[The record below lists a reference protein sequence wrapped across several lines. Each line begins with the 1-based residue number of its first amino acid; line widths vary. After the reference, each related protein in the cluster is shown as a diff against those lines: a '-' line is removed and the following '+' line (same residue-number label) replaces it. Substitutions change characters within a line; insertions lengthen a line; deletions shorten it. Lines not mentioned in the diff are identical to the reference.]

1 MSTATVTYS
10 PELPWVAIPEDER
23 RFRRLALTII
33 AIFLFL
39 SIVMP
44 FLPLPE
50 LPKREVVELP
60 PRVAE
65 LILQRKQRPPP
76 PPKVA
81 KVEPKKP
88 EKKKPEPKKPEPKK
102 QEPKVKKPEKKPEP
116 KKQTTEQARKKAA
129 GSGILAFS
137 DQLADLRDLSS
148 VTNLTKKP
156 KKLTQAGEQSK
167 SAKKVTAPTR
177 SIVTSS
183 ASASQGS
190 GGIATSTVSTNA
202 GGTQLAAR
210 TTSRVEAPISTQ
222 GAGTGSNSAKQ
233 RGISRTAEEIT
244 DIIDKNK
251 GSLFRI
257 YNRELRSDPTLK
269 GKVVLEITI
278 APSGKVMSV
287 KLVSS
292 ELSSPKLERKL
303 VARIKLIDFGR
314 KEVETVT
321 TTLPIDFFPA

>member
-1 MSTATVTYS
+1 MRAASATNS
-10 PELPWVAIPEDER
+10 PELPWVVVPEDER
-23 RFRRLALTII
+23 RFRRLLLII
-33 AIFLFL
+33 AAVFLLL
-39 SIVMP
+39 SVVMP
-44 FLPLPE
+44 FMPLPE
-50 LPKREVVELP
+50 LPKREVAELP

-65 LILQRKQRPPP
+65 LILQRKQQPPP

-81 KVEPKKP
+81 KKIEPKKP
-88 EKKKPEPKKPEPKK
+88 QPEKKPEPKKPEPKA
-102 QEPKVKKPEKKPEP
+102 KKPEKKPEP
-116 KKQTTEQARKKAA
+116 KKQTTQQARKKAA
-129 GSGILAFS
+129 TSGILAFA

-148 VTNLTKKP
+148 VANLTKKP
-156 KKLTQAGEQSK
+156 KKLTVASEQSK
-167 SAKKVTAPTR
+167 SAKKVAAPTR
-177 SIVTSS
+177 SIVTSGS
-183 ASASQGS
+183 SASQGS
-190 GGIATSTVSTNA
+190 DGINTSALSTNT

-210 TTSRVEAPISTQ
+210 TTSRVEAPIATQ
-222 GAGTGSNSAKQ
+222 GAVASSSAKQ

-251 GSLFRI
+251 GALFRI

-278 APSGKVMSV
+278 APSGQVISV

-292 ELSSPKLERKL
+292 ELSSPTLERKL
-303 VARIKLIDFGR
+303 LARIKLIDFGA

>member
-1 MSTATVTYS
+1 MSAAATYS

-44 FLPLPE
+44 FLPTPE
-50 LPKREVVELP
+50 LPERRVVELP

-65 LILQRKQRPPP
+65 LILQRKQQPPP
-76 PPKVA
+76 PPKIA
-81 KVEPKKP
+81 KRVEPKKP
-88 EKKKPEPKKPEPKK
+88 EKKLEPKKPEPKK
-102 QEPKVKKPEKKPEP
+102 PEPKVKKPEKKPEP

-129 GSGILAFS
+129 TSGILAFS

-148 VTNLTKKP
+148 VANLTKKP
-156 KKLTQAGEQSK
+156 KKLTVAGEQSK

-177 SIVTSS
+177 SIVTSG

-190 GGIATSTVSTNA
+190 GGINTGTLSTNT
-202 GGTQLAAR
+202 GGTQLAMR
-210 TTSRVEAPISTQ
+210 TTSRVEAPISMQSAT
-222 GAGTGSNSAKQ
+222 TTSNARQ
-233 RGISRTAEEIT
+233 REISRTAEEIT

-251 GSLFRI
+251 GALFRI

-278 APSGKVMSV
+278 APSGKVTSV

-292 ELSSPKLERKL
+292 ELAAPKLERKL
-303 VARIKLIDFGR
+303 VARIKLINFGE
-314 KEVETVT
+314 KEVQTVT